1 VALTTNAYQTIT
13 VDNTKYPTTAQPTR
27 VPAIGSDNGTWGNI
41 LNNLLATSMAVTNAN
56 GPSANGPSGATQ
68 GFLTNVY
75 YLTSTTAY
83 TPALY
88 PGEVILASA
97 GAGNLTVTLPN
108 ATQTLNLYTVKK
120 VDSTANTVT
129 INPSNSQYIEGNNA
143 TTGNVVINT
152 QYVSVT
158 FVSDGTQWWII

>member
-1 VALTTNAYQTIT
+1 MALPTANAYQTIT

-56 GPSANGPSGATQ
+56 GPSGATQ

-75 YLTSTTAY
+75 YLTSTTPY

-108 ATQTLNLYTVKK
+108 AAQTLNLYTVKK
-120 VDSTANTVT
+120 IDTGTNTVT
-129 INPSNSQYIEGNNA
+129 INPSNGQSIEGNA
-143 TTGNVVINT
+143 LASGNVVINT
-152 QYVSVT
+152 GYVSVT

>member
-1 VALTTNAYQTIT
+1 MALTANAYQTIT

-56 GPSANGPSGATQ
+56 GPSGATQ

-75 YLTSTTAY
+75 YHTNITAAY
-83 TPALY
+83 VPALY
-88 PGEVILASA
+88 PGEVIIASA
-97 GAGNLTVTLPN
+97 TAGNLTVTLPN

-129 INPSNSQYIEGNNA
+129 INPSNSQSIEGNAA
-143 TTGNVVINT
+143 TSGNVVINT

>member
-1 VALTTNAYQTIT
+1 MALTTNAYQTIT

-56 GPSANGPSGATQ
+56 GPSGATQ

-75 YLTSTTAY
+75 YLTSTTPY

-108 ATQTLNLYTVKK
+108 AAQTLNLYTVKK
-120 VDSTANTVT
+120 IDTGPNTVT

-143 TTGNVVINT
+143 TSGNVVINT
-152 QYVSVT
+152 GYVSVT

>member
-1 VALTTNAYQTIT
+1 MALTANAYQTIT

-56 GPSANGPSGATQ
+56 GPSGATQ

-75 YLTSTTAY
+75 YHTSTTAAY
-83 TPALY
+83 VPALY
-88 PGEVILASA
+88 PGEVIIASA
-97 GAGNLTVTLPN
+97 TAGNLTVTLPN

-120 VDSTANTVT
+120 VDSTAYTVT
-129 INPSNSQYIEGNNA
+129 INPSNSQSIEGNNA
-143 TTGNVVINT
+143 TSGNVVINT

>member
-1 VALTTNAYQTIT
+1 MALTANAYQTIT

-56 GPSANGPSGATQ
+56 GPSGATQ

-75 YLTSTTAY
+75 YHTSTTAAY
-83 TPALY
+83 VPALY
-88 PGEVILASA
+88 PGEVIIASA
-97 GAGNLTVTLPN
+97 TAGNLTVTLPN

-120 VDSTANTVT
+120 VDSTAYTVT
-129 INPSNSQYIEGNNA
+129 INPSNSQSIEGNTA
-143 TTGNVVINT
+143 TSGNVVINT